1 VAVDVRQI
9 LRDRPGSFIGYFL
22 PLLILS
28 EENEKL
34 LDVVELFGVD
44 RLAEII
50 ERLGGSVIVFP
61 TWTTVDNLVADAYL
75 LYLLD
80 EKQVDRKTLVE
91 VFESPYESLRARAAA
106 LRRSLRSEQ
115 PFPGARVAKR
125 WNRRLS
131 AIREQ
136 IARESLD
143 V

>member
-1 VAVDVRQI
+1 VSVDVRQI
-9 LRDRPGSFIGYFL
+9 LRERPGSFIGYFL

-34 LDVVELFGVD
+34 LDVVELFGID

-50 ERLGGSVIVFP
+50 ERLGGSTLVFP
-61 TWTTVDNLVADAYL
+61 TWATVDTLVADAYL

-80 EKQVDRKTLVE
+80 DKRVDRKTLVE
-91 VFESPYESLRARAAA
+91 VFESPYESLRARARA
-106 LRRSLRSEQ
+106 LRQTLQLER

-131 AIREQ
+131 SITEQ
-136 IARESLD
+136 IRQESLD
-143 V
+143 A